1 MNFQNIKEECLHS
14 SFFYKKTLFL
24 IFINTIMDALKQI
37 ALKWFEAFNS
47 HDLEKLLSLYDED
60 AIHYSPKLKIHQ
72 PDTNGWIK
80 GKDTLRNWWADAF
93 QRLPQLHYQVLKLT
107 ADDEQ
112 VFMEYIRQTPN
123 EEDLQVG
130 EVLVI
135 KNNKIIL
142 SRVYHS

>member
-1 MNFQNIKEECLHS
+1 MLAFL
-14 SFFYKKTLFL
+14 FFYKKTLFL

-107 ADDEQ
+107 VDDEQ

-123 EEDLQVG
+123 E
-130 EVLVI
+130 
-135 KNNKIIL
+135 
-142 SRVYHS
+142 